1 MTRSICLL
9 PLIAAACAPAAE
21 MSPEPTFVENV
32 IDVPGFADFLQIDG
46 DTVWTTNDKLTCW
59 IIWRI

>member
-21 MSPEPTFVENV
+21 MSPEPAFSAHV
-32 IDVPGFADFLQIDG
+32 IDVPGFPPLPHVDSATLRTPHDPP
-46 DTVWTTNDKLTCW
+46 V
-59 IIWRI
+59 